1 MSATLGPIH
10 FWLYAKIGNQ
20 EQLTREIANAAVG
33 SGWIDTAEPYVK
45 TLPPL
50 ESVIDEGNI
59 HGWLQDQITDAETR
73 YAALVSLILSKH
85 EERLEQLCQ
94 AAYSFGQQH
103 ALPAKSPEEVY
114 KAFEDFFVNGMP
126 CDRVNAVTD
135 RAADH
140 LSWEITRDIHAPYW
154 NGNTSPYYAIRRS
167 VMEGMLKD
175 TGYQLLASDDF
186 HYSIVTK

>member
-10 FWLYAKIGNQ
+10 FWLYVKIGNQ

-126 CDRVNAVTD
+126 CDRINAVTD
-135 RAADH
+135 TAADH
-140 LSWEITRDIHAPYW
+140 LSWEMTQDIHAPYW

>member
-85 EERLEQLCQ
+85 EKRLEQ
-94 AAYSFGQQH
+94 
-103 ALPAKSPEEVY
+103 
-114 KAFEDFFVNGMP
+114 NGMP

-135 RAADH
+135 TAADH
-140 LSWEITRDIHAPYW
+140 LSWEMTRDIHAPYW